1 MNTKKSMP
9 ICCRHKA
16 GESGFS
22 LLEAVIAL
30 LILLVAVIGI
40 FAAITYSTTYNSGN
54 SRRSQALSVLQ
65 REVELLRS
73 AKFLPAPRGADSVTA
88 DPNADDGR
96 RDLTGGVKPDRTV
109 VSGDGSRYVVQ
120 TVVDDDPFVAGTQVD
135 PTKHLKEI
143 RVTVVALGST
153 MGTWETGYQTTA
165 VFRRV
170 RSN

>member
-1 MNTKKSMP
+1 MNTKESMP
-9 ICCRHKA
+9 KCFRPRA

-65 REVELLRS
+65 KEVELLRS
-73 AKFLPAPRGADSVTA
+73 AKFLPEPRGADSVTA
-88 DPNADDGR
+88 DPSADDGR
-96 RDLTGGVKPDRTV
+96 RDLRGGVKPQRTV
-109 VSGDGSRYVVQ
+109 VSGDGSRYVVR
-120 TVVDDDPFVAGTQVD
+120 TTVDDDPFVPGIQVD
-135 PTKHLKEI
+135 TTKHLKEI
-143 RVTVVALGST
+143 TVTVEALGST
-153 MGTWETGYQTTA
+153 AGTWETGYQTTA
-165 VFRRV
+165 IFRRV